1 MSNIQLA
8 ITDPEYKQWISNI
21 EKRFRQ
27 QQIKA
32 SVQVNSSKIEFYWSL
47 GRDICEMHVEE
58 RWGESVIKQLSEDL
72 RLAIDEAKGL
82 TPGNLYYCK
91 RFYSL
96 YNQLFEKVPQDGGIF
111 KPLHAIT
118 ENRMLPLNI
127 FAIPWGHHKIILDR
141 YESEPKKALFY
152 AAKTLEHSWSRAV
165 LENMMGDKV
174 GFLNNEDGSFIDFNE
189 EDPEDPYM
197 MAIPNVEYMKEEWPD
212 WMINQKQ

>member
-21 EKRFRQ
+21 EKRFHQ

-32 SVQVNSSKIEFYWSL
+32 AVQVNSSKIEFYWSL

-72 RLAIDEAKGL
+72 RLAIDEVKGL

-91 RFYSL
+91 RFYLL
-96 YNQLFEKVPQDGGIF
+96 YNQLFEKVPQVGENFRHSLKNESQRGELQIVPQVGEIF
-111 KPLHAIT
+111 KPLHTIA
-118 ENRMLPLNI
+118 EKGMLPLNI
-127 FAIPWGHHKIILDR
+127 FAIPWGHHKVILDR
-141 YESEPKKALFY
+141 YESEPMKALFY

-165 LENMMGDKV
+165 LENMMGDM
-174 GFLNNEDGSFIDFNE
+174 LTTC
-189 EDPEDPYM
+189 
-197 MAIPNVEYMKEEWPD
+197 
-212 WMINQKQ
+212 

>member
-1 MSNIQLA
+1 MSIIQLA

-96 YNQLFEKVPQDGGIF
+96 YNQLFEKVPQDGEIF
-111 KPLHAIT
+111 KPVQAIT

-141 YESEPKKALFY
+141 YESEPMKALFY
-152 AAKTLEHSWSRAV
+152 AVKTLEHSWSRAI

>member
-58 RWGESVIKQLSEDL
+58 RWDESVIKQLSEDL

-96 YNQLFEKVPQDGGIF
+96 YNQLFEKVPQDGEIF

>member
-82 TPGNLYYCK
+82 TPGNMYYCK

-96 YNQLFEKVPQDGGIF
+96 YNQLFEKVPQVGEIF

-127 FAIPWGHHKIILDR
+127 FRNKGAHFFVSDSNKI
-141 YESEPKKALFY
+141 F
-152 AAKTLEHSWSRAV
+152 AV
-165 LENMMGDKV
+165 LV
-174 GFLNNEDGSFIDFNE
+174 AVSSSCISR
-189 EDPEDPYM
+189 
-197 MAIPNVEYMKEEWPD
+197 I
-212 WMINQKQ
+212 

>member
-96 YNQLFEKVPQDGGIF
+96 YNQLFEKVPQVGEIF

-118 ENRMLPLNI
+118 EN
-127 FAIPWGHHKIILDR
+127 
-141 YESEPKKALFY
+141 
-152 AAKTLEHSWSRAV
+152 
-165 LENMMGDKV
+165 
-174 GFLNNEDGSFIDFNE
+174 
-189 EDPEDPYM
+189 
-197 MAIPNVEYMKEEWPD
+197 
-212 WMINQKQ
+212 

>member
-8 ITDPEYKQWISNI
+8 IIDPEYKQWISNI

-32 SVQVNSSKIEFYWSL
+32 AVQVNSSKIEFYWSL

-91 RFYSL
+91 RFYLL
-96 YNQLFEKVPQDGGIF
+96 YNQLFEKVPQVGELFRHSLKAEPQNGDLQIVPQIGEIF
-111 KPLHAIT
+111 KPLHTIA
-118 ENRMLPLNI
+118 EKGLLPLNI
-127 FAIPWGHHKIILDR
+127 FAIPWGHHH
-141 YESEPKKALFY
+141 YQA
-152 AAKTLEHSWSRAV
+152 SR
-165 LENMMGDKV
+165 N
-174 GFLNNEDGSFIDFNE
+174 
-189 EDPEDPYM
+189 
-197 MAIPNVEYMKEEWPD
+197 WR
-212 WMINQKQ
+212 QR

>member
-82 TPGNLYYCK
+82 TPGNLYYCNSI
-91 RFYSL
+91 RF
-96 YNQLFEKVPQDGGIF
+96 
-111 KPLHAIT
+111 
-118 ENRMLPLNI
+118 
-127 FAIPWGHHKIILDR
+127 IINFL
-141 YESEPKKALFY
+141 KK
-152 AAKTLEHSWSRAV
+152 
-165 LENMMGDKV
+165 
-174 GFLNNEDGSFIDFNE
+174 FLNLGKYFTI
-189 EDPEDPYM
+189 
-197 MAIPNVEYMKEEWPD
+197 V
-212 WMINQKQ
+212 

>member
-32 SVQVNSSKIEFYWSL
+32 AVQVNSSKIEFYWSL

-82 TPGNLYYCK
+82 TPGNLYYLSDSI
-91 RFYSL
+91 RFIINFLKKFPKLGKYLSHCMPL
-96 YNQLFEKVPQDGGIF
+96 LKTECFRLIFSQFLGGITRSF
-111 KPLHAIT
+111 LIAT
-118 ENRMLPLNI
+118 
-127 FAIPWGHHKIILDR
+127 
-141 YESEPKKALFY
+141 
-152 AAKTLEHSWSRAV
+152 RA
-165 LENMMGDKV
+165 
-174 GFLNNEDGSFIDFNE
+174 
-189 EDPEDPYM
+189 
-197 MAIPNVEYMKEEWPD
+197 
-212 WMINQKQ
+212 NQ

>member
-1 MSNIQLA
+1 MSIIQLA

-82 TPGNLYYCK
+82 ITFRINFCK
-91 RFYSL
+91 YFSKL
-96 YNQLFEKVPQDGGIF
+96 GKCFTIV
-111 KPLHAIT
+111 
-118 ENRMLPLNI
+118 
-127 FAIPWGHHKIILDR
+127 
-141 YESEPKKALFY
+141 
-152 AAKTLEHSWSRAV
+152 
-165 LENMMGDKV
+165 
-174 GFLNNEDGSFIDFNE
+174 
-189 EDPEDPYM
+189 
-197 MAIPNVEYMKEEWPD
+197 
-212 WMINQKQ
+212 

>member
-1 MSNIQLA
+1 MSIIQLA

-32 SVQVNSSKIEFYWSL
+32 AVQVNFSKIEFYWSL

-96 YNQLFEKVPQDGGIF
+96 YNQLFEKVPQVGEIF

-118 ENRMLPLNI
+118 GM
-127 FAIPWGHHKIILDR
+127 
-141 YESEPKKALFY
+141 
-152 AAKTLEHSWSRAV
+152 
-165 LENMMGDKV
+165 
-174 GFLNNEDGSFIDFNE
+174 
-189 EDPEDPYM
+189 
-197 MAIPNVEYMKEEWPD
+197 
-212 WMINQKQ
+212 

>member
-1 MSNIQLA
+1 MSNILLA

-96 YNQLFEKVPQDGGIF
+96 YNQLFEKVPQVGEIF

>member
-21 EKRFRQ
+21 EKRFRH

-47 GRDICEMHVEE
+47 GRDIYEMHVEV

-96 YNQLFEKVPQDGGIF
+96 YNQLFEKVPQAGEIFHYSLKNESQRSELHIIPQVGEIF
-111 KPLHAIT
+111 KPMHAIT

-127 FAIPWGHHKIILDR
+127 FAIKEPTSLFQIVIR
-141 YESEPKKALFY
+141 YLLF
-152 AAKTLEHSWSRAV
+152 W
-165 LENMMGDKV
+165 
-174 GFLNNEDGSFIDFNE
+174 
-189 EDPEDPYM
+189 
-197 MAIPNVEYMKEEWPD
+197 
-212 WMINQKQ
+212 

>member
-96 YNQLFEKVPQDGGIF
+96 YNQLFEKVPQVGEIF
-111 KPLHAIT
+111 KPMHAIT